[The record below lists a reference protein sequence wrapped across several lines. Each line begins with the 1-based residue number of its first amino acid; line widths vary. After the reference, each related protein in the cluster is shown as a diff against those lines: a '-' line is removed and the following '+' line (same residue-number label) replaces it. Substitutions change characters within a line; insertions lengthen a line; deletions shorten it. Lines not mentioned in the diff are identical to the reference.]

1 MTVIGQPELLAAAL
15 AAAGHVGQMPDHL
28 PPALDHLTHVHHG
41 DAAAHGAAAAAAADE
56 EEAAAMVAAAA
67 GAAAGGRSAEELLG
81 LGFHGEGGEGGDL
94 SALAGMGGEDPAA
107 KRARVG

>member
-1 MTVIGQPELLAAAL
+1 
-15 AAAGHVGQMPDHL
+15 
-28 PPALDHLTHVHHG
+28 
-41 DAAAHGAAAAAAADE
+41 
-56 EEAAAMVAAAA
+56 VAAAA

-81 LGFHGEGGEGGDL
+81 LGFHGEGGDGGDL

>member
-41 DAAAHGAAAAAAADE
+41 DAAAHGATAAAAADE
-56 EEAAAMVAAAA
+56 EEEAAM
-67 GAAAGGRSAEELLG
+67 GGAGGRSAEELLG
-81 LGFHGEGGEGGDL
+81 LGFHGEGGDGGDL
-94 SALAGMGGEDPAA
+94 SVLAGMGGEDPAA